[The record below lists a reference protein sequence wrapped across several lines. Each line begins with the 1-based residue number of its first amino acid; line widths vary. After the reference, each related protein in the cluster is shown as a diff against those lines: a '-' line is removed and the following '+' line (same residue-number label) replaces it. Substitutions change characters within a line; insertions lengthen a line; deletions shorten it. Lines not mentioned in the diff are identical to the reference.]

1 MKTAFGAHCTYT
13 VQFQYNIFFYST
25 EQVQLVHFAR
35 NSKMHYWLLLK
46 NKCLCIIVDK
56 KVANLVS

>member
-13 VQFQYNIFFYST
+13 VQFQYNFFFYST

-35 NSKMHYWLLLK
+35 NSKMHY
-46 NKCLCIIVDK
+46 
-56 KVANLVS
+56 